1 MYGAVSFL
9 SGDYITKLRFDIVRL
24 HFVMVLCKFL
34 HLTNPVRLSD
44 INTTVKDSP
53 DTAAFFT
60 GSDSM
65 ILCTVEI
72 LNLIL

>member
-34 HLTNPVRLSD
+34 HLINPARLSD
-44 INTTVKDSP
+44 INMTVKDSP
-53 DTAAFFT
+53 DTDCLFHGIGFNDFMY
-60 GSDSM
+60 G
-65 ILCTVEI
+65 
-72 LNLIL
+72 